1 MLPPPASPQVAAA
14 SGLLVAL
21 LFLAVGYLLVDGFTG
36 ARHLA
41 VVIRV
46 GLAFP
51 AAVAM
56 VLLLLGVHVAT
67 GGRVFSEPW
76 VTRGLLAAL
85 SAGAVACTIVRS
97 RRADEPLGAA
107 PVIAMTVVA
116 VAAVVLWGWPTLR
129 LLPLDHAWDSD
140 FHAGLANELI
150 NGETLPHGTVTGAI
164 PNDYPWMYH
173 ALLATTASFMP
184 GGRAQDAFDSVFFL
198 QVIGGVLTLFALGW
212 ELTRRWYGGAA
223 AALFGGL
230 SGGFGYLVHKG
241 PAVVVNPRGKGG
253 AAAVRRW
260 GDMLFV
266 RSYSM
271 SFNNL
276 APTFPRDIGFA
287 LLPAFLLLT
296 IIGFRKRS
304 LWALAG
310 AGAVLGMIGLS
321 TGESMFAGLGT
332 AGLLVLLPPST
343 RARRAARDSPES
355 KRVTDET
362 PPGGHSR
369 WAVGAALLI
378 PSLGLWSLWLG
389 PLIYNLFTLG
399 GITGSANSPVI
410 LPAAAFL
417 GAWGLAAIFAIV
429 GLIVW
434 LPVVRGDVGA
444 RVVLCMMVVVAGL
457 LALTHVVP
465 LLLSKGFST
474 LGREHRY
481 WPLMY
486 LPIALLAAVGA
497 TRLAGWVIER
507 SRIVAVVL
515 AAVVVALCVP
525 SPLLA
530 SVALPSA
537 KHDPQEVTRALT
549 GQRSMLSLL
558 SPAPGK
564 RCIAATTPDWSHQ
577 VFAYSGYRLI
587 LYRWTQKV
595 WANSAH
601 IRFIGIY
608 HRIPTTK
615 QRVAALNVL
624 LAPRA
629 RKRWEAVAR
638 HWKVNVVTIPAG
650 SVPGWMSKNYRVEK
664 TRYKGEPVSVVWVAP
679 CP

>member
-1 MLPPPASPQVAAA
+1 
-14 SGLLVAL
+14 
-21 LFLAVGYLLVDGFTG
+21 
-36 ARHLA
+36 
-41 VVIRV
+41 

-51 AAVAM
+51 GALAL
-56 VLLLLGVHVAT
+56 VLVLLGVHVVT

-76 VTRGLLAAL
+76 VTRGLVAAF
-85 SAGAVACTIVRS
+85 AVGAIVCAFVRD
-97 RRADEPLGAA
+97 RRAVEPMGAA
-107 PVIAMTVVA
+107 PLIAVA
-116 VAAVVLWGWPTLR
+116 VAIVAAVVLWGFPTLR

-150 NGETLPHGTVTGAI
+150 NGETLPHGTVTGSI

-173 ALLATTASFMP
+173 AVLATTASFMP
-184 GGRAQDAFDSVFFL
+184 GGRAQDAFDSAFFL
-198 QVIGGVLTLFALGW
+198 QVLGGVLTLFALGW
-212 ELTRRWYGGAA
+212 ELTRRWYGAA
-223 AALFGGL
+223 ASALFGGL

-241 PAVVVNPRGKGG
+241 VAVIIDPRAKGG

-266 RSYSM
+266 RSYNM

-296 IIGFRKRS
+296 ITGFRRRS
-304 LWALAG
+304 LLAFAG

-332 AGLLVLLPPST
+332 AGLIVLLPPIT
-343 RARRAARDSPES
+343 RARKRQPVEPPVSDQADRA
-355 KRVTDET
+355 
-362 PPGGHSR
+362 GHSR
-369 WAVGAALLI
+369 WAIGAALLI

-389 PLIYNLFTLG
+389 PLMYNYFTLG

-417 GAWGLAAIFAIV
+417 GAWGVAVIFAIA

-434 LPVVRGDVGA
+434 LPVLRRDVGA
-444 RVVLCMMVVVAGL
+444 RVVLSMMVVVAAL

-486 LPIALLAAVGA
+486 LPVALLAAVGA
-497 TRLAGWVIER
+497 TRTVDWMLER
-507 SRIVAVVL
+507 SRTIAIVL
-515 AAVVVALCVP
+515 AAVVIALCVP

-530 SVALPSA
+530 SAALPRA
-537 KHDPQEVTRALT
+537 KHDPQEVTSALT
-549 GQRSMLSLL
+549 GKRSMLSLM

-564 RCIAATTPDWSHQ
+564 RCVAATTPDWSHQ
-577 VFAYSGYRLI
+577 VFAFSGYRLI
-587 LYRWTQKV
+587 LYRWTKKV

-608 HRIPTTK
+608 DRIPTTK

-624 LAPRA
+624 LAPRGRA
-629 RKRWEAVAR
+629 RWEAVAR
-638 HWKVNVVTIPAG
+638 HWKVNVVTIPQAT
-650 SVPGWMSKNYRVEK
+650 VPAWLSKNYRVEK
-664 TRYKGEPVSVVWVAP
+664 TRYKGGIVSVVWVRP